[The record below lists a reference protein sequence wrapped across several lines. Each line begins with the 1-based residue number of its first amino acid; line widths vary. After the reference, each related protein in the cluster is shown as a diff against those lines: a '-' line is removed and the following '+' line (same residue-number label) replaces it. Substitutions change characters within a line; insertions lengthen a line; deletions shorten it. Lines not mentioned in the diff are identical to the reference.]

1 MDRLIYLAPDL
12 TEIGPC
18 RADADF
24 DVGAKGTASNDFVL
38 KGILPEG
45 IGGVYVPGTE
55 FGGMLEYLQTSN
67 MNDVVTRKGFT
78 WRGLLEQGVIL
89 PPSGS
94 DYKIVSGEA
103 NTVMAG
109 LLSGFMGGFFHVS
122 AEASGIII
130 DNYKFPLYCTYLEG
144 LTGMLQEYD
153 AKLVITAD
161 KPSAGSG
168 PVVTVQAK
176 PRVTIG
182 DKYSEEYPV
191 SLTYTDDGM
200 GINHLICLG
209 QGSLQSRTRVDLY
222 VQEDG
227 TIGTQQYYTGFSERT
242 EVYDYSSSESESNL
256 VTYGKRRLQERM
268 SKKTLALNDA
278 DVDGDIGDLVYGYM
292 RGIST
297 TSPIT
302 RKILTI
308 TGGIWKRE
316 SKIEGV

>member
-1 MDRLIYLAPDL
+1 MDKLIYLAPDL

-24 DVGAKGTASNDFVL
+24 DVGTKGTASNDFVL
-38 KGILPEG
+38 KGILPDG

-55 FGGMLEYLQTSN
+55 FGGLLEYLQMSN
-67 MNDVVTRKGFT
+67 RNDVVTRKGFT
-78 WRGLLEQGVIL
+78 WRGLLEKGVIL

-94 DYKIVSGEA
+94 DYKIVSGDA

-109 LLSGFMGGFFHVS
+109 LLSGFMGGFFHVP

-144 LTGMLQEYD
+144 LTGMLQEYG

-161 KPSAGSG
+161 KPAAGSG
-168 PVVTVQAK
+168 PVVTAQAK
-176 PRVTIG
+176 RRVTIG

-209 QGSLQSRTRVDLY
+209 QGSLQARTRVDLY

-227 TIGTQQYYTGFSERT
+227 TIGTQQYYAGFHERT

-268 SKKTLALNDA
+268 SKRTLALNDA